1 MKISI
6 SGIRGIVGKDLT
18 LRDILKFSKNFSTL
32 INSKKCV
39 VATDTRPTGQMIVET
54 VKAQLMESGID
65 VYDLGVAPTPVAFRE
80 SRKYGAGIIV
90 TSSHNPIEWNGM
102 KMIID
107 GRGINEEQLAI
118 VMKEQNP
125 PKSEIGKE
133 YKIDSSYID
142 DASKIIGDI
151 SAPPA
156 VTVDIGGGAARG
168 FSSQLLEKV
177 GCNVVTIN
185 DELDKSSRGPDPTTD
200 ALNDL
205 VTNTKDRDIGLSL
218 IHI

>member
-6 SGIRGIVGKDLT
+6 SGIRGVVGKDLT
-18 LRDILKFSKNFSTL
+18 LRDILKFSKNFSAL

-39 VATDTRPTGQMIVET
+39 IAMDTRPTGKMVVET
-54 VKAQLMESGID
+54 VKAQLMQAGID

-107 GRGINEEQLAI
+107 GRGITEEQLAT

-133 YKIDSSYID
+133 HKIESSYID
-142 DASKIIGDI
+142 DASKIIGTIPD
-151 SAPPA
+151 PPA
-156 VTVDIGGGAARG
+156 VT
-168 FSSQLLEKV
+168 
-177 GCNVVTIN
+177 
-185 DELDKSSRGPDPTTD
+185 
-200 ALNDL
+200 
-205 VTNTKDRDIGLSL
+205 LSL
-218 IHI
+218 IHISEPTRPY